1 MVSINSGKQNINLGK
16 HNNQN
21 FVQIPFYK
29 LLRMLTYL
37 GEWNG
42 IRVVEQEE
50 SYASRASFLDDDFM
64 PAYGDKNTFFVIDV
78 GAAFDNSIDS
88 RR

>member
-1 MVSINSGKQNINLGK
+1 
-16 HNNQN
+16 
-21 FVQIPFYK
+21 
-29 LLRMLTYL
+29 MLTYL